1 MASLIS
7 ETRIVRPRRTPA
19 TLDVQKEV
27 EDGRKF
33 AERIMGQKRM
43 HKSTPI
49 FQTRKVTRRDFGVQD
64 FSDEEEDL
72 PDKKR
77 SDLCLNDDIPSVF
90 ETEIGTDVS
99 AKSEYSCVVCFENK
113 RQLAPAECLQL
124 SLCFACAKK
133 LMDQTGV
140 QFKCPMCKV
149 PIMKKM
155 LHIFVP

>member
-1 MASLIS
+1 VS
-7 ETRIVRPRRTPA
+7 A
-19 TLDVQKEV
+19 TLDVQQEV

-33 AERIMGQKRM
+33 AERIMGQKRI
-43 HKSTPI
+43 HKSAPTL
-49 FQTRKVTRRDFGVQD
+49 QTLKVTRRDFGVRD
-64 FSDEEEDL
+64 SSDEEDL
-72 PDKKR
+72 PDKKKN
-77 SDLCLNDDIPSVF
+77 DICLDDDTLSVF

-99 AKSEYSCVVCFENK
+99 TKGEYSCVMCFENK

-133 LMDQTGV
+133 LMDQTDV
-140 QFKCPMCKV
+140 QFKCPLCKV